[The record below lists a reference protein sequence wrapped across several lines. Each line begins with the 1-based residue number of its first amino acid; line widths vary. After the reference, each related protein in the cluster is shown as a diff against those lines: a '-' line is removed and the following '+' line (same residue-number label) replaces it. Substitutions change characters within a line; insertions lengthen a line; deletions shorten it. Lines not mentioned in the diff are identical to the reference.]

1 MLRMSKYERFTW
13 KTNIQIGIQLL
24 DNLKS
29 LHECGFIHGDL
40 KPDNILI
47 GSKDRTSIESS
58 KLVLI
63 DFGVSKRWRIGDEEH
78 VKQEKTTVFTGN

>member
-1 MLRMSKYERFTW
+1 L
-13 KTNIQIGIQLL
+13 QLI

-47 GSKDRTSIESS
+47 GSKDRTTLQSS
-58 KLVLI
+58 KLILI
-63 DFGVSKRWRIGDEEH
+63 DFGVSKRWCNEDGEH
-78 VKQEKTTVFTGN
+78 V